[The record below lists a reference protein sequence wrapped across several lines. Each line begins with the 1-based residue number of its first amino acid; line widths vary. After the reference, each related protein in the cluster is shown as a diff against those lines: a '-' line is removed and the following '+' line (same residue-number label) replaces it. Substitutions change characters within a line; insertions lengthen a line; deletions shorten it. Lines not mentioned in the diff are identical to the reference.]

1 MSVYIR
7 RFSELPYRE
16 SNSSGQGVSIR
27 IISGNR
33 ETITASCKLSKSQ
46 VRVDRRTLNINGIGV
61 RINGLGLNYRTGR
74 VDDLSGNAGDLAAGR
89 EGSGDVATIAVG
101 DRGGCH
107 GYASGQA
114 GNGFRL
120 DRETLALFSFDRR
133 MKTIFSPDPLFI
145 SLLCKQRHIFF
156 VSIAHANNYSMAEAL
171 LTSRLIFH
179 KMPKTIGI
187 ILLDF
192 FCDTWYK

>member
-16 SNSSGQGVSIR
+16 SNSSGQGVPIR

-74 VDDLSGNAGDLAAGR
+74 VDDLSGNA
-89 EGSGDVATIAVG
+89 
-101 DRGGCH
+101 
-107 GYASGQA
+107 
-114 GNGFRL
+114 
-120 DRETLALFSFDRR
+120 FD
-133 MKTIFSPDPLFI
+133 
-145 SLLCKQRHIFF
+145 H